1 MFFRLPDIAL
11 RSVGR
16 SYGWHTQGQTLKSP
30 EVTFYA
36 NCNILWQKKLELFY
50 YAMSGF
56 KKVINLKNA
65 IITLETLRPH
75 YLFHPYQII

>member
-1 MFFRLPDIAL
+1 MFFFRLPDIAL

-36 NCNILWQKKLELFY
+36 NCNILLQKKVGTILLCYVWLEKMQL
-50 YAMSGF
+50 
-56 KKVINLKNA
+56 L
-65 IITLETLRPH
+65 P
-75 YLFHPYQII
+75 